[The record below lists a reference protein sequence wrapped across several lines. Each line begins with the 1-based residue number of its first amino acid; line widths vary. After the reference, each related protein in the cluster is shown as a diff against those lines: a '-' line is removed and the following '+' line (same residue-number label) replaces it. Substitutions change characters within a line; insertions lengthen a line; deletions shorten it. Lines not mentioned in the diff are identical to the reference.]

1 MKNSNQDMINRA
13 KRVEGLKRI
22 TLILFIITFSAVEI
36 GGIFF
41 AIADYN
47 QYPGAIIAYFVIMTI
62 VTPSLFVSII
72 MKLNDY
78 ANPIKEQN
86 KVNAN
91 GAWDE
96 VRYNSRIN
104 RFWWWPK
111 RK

>member
-1 MKNSNQDMINRA
+1 
-13 KRVEGLKRI
+13 
-22 TLILFIITFSAVEI
+22 
-36 GGIFF
+36 
-41 AIADYN
+41 
-47 QYPGAIIAYFVIMTI
+47 MTI

-96 VRYNSRIN
+96 VRYNSHIN
-104 RFWWWPK
+104 RFWWWPI